1 MGGLA
6 CKTKIILDG
15 GSAAGYA
22 VALTNAVA
30 NMSEKEVAQLTDEVA
45 YPIIE
50 RLIYAESALETAHN
64 LLLDAIG
71 YTGPRPGGY
80 ASPGKTGGT

>member
-1 MGGLA
+1 MGALA
-6 CKTKIILDG
+6 CRTKIILDG

-22 VALTNAVA
+22 QALTSAA
-30 NMSEKEVAQLTDEVA
+30 AAMSDKEAAKLTDEVA

-64 LLLDAIG
+64 LFLDAIG
-71 YTGPRPGGY
+71 YTGPRPGTY
-80 ASPGKTGGT
+80 TSPGKAGRK